1 MNEDKQTTVDGLAA
15 ERVDLL
21 RKRWAGTITS
31 EEQDH
36 LDELTDA
43 LRVYA
48 AAWNDRHRRLLLA
61 SLEGVEA

>member
-1 MNEDKQTTVDGLAA
+1 MNEDKQTTIVGIAS